1 MDAEKQRN
9 QNQLCQSK
17 EPTSLFEGNS
27 FLVVKEVKEEALP
40 LPNQISGRAAPDIAV
55 QKNIDY
61 IRNLTKMKA
70 DRERQQK
77 EFQEKLQA
85 E

>member
-40 LPNQISGRAAPDIAV
+40 LPYNNQISGRAAPDIAV
-55 QKNIDY
+55 
-61 IRNLTKMKA
+61 
-70 DRERQQK
+70 
-77 EFQEKLQA
+77 
-85 E
+85 

>member
-40 LPNQISGRAAPDIAV
+40 LPYNQISGRAAPDIAV
-55 QKNIDY
+55 
-61 IRNLTKMKA
+61 
-70 DRERQQK
+70 
-77 EFQEKLQA
+77 
-85 E
+85 